1 MTDEVHFDSESSMF
15 CIYSSNESDLRLF
28 AQSFKEACA
37 DPLCL
42 EEMLR
47 GFGEYLD

>member
-1 MTDEVHFDSESSMF
+1 MF

-37 DPLCL
+37 APLCL
-42 EEMLR
+42 EDATRLR
-47 GFGEYLD
+47 GVPRLVFSLNELKRVG